1 MSTAFLRLGVCCLLA
16 VTLGASPLG
25 AQSTSG
31 TIQGVVLDNQGGV
44 VPGATVTARNVDTNV
59 SRSVATDAGGVY
71 RLLEMPLGNY
81 EVTVELTGFSRYV
94 RSGVTL
100 SVSQT
105 AVVDAEIRPAALT
118 EVIEVRADAP
128 LLNVTN
134 AEVGVR
140 FDATRISELPVLGSR
155 NIFTLARSAPGVSE
169 LASGQTNFSSGGSR
183 RTIPRTERA
192 CGRTTS

>member
-16 VTLGASPLG
+16 VTLGTSPLG

-71 RLLEMPLGNY
+71 RFLEMPLGNY

-118 EVIEVRADAP
+118 R
-128 LLNVTN
+128 L
-134 AEVGVR
+134 
-140 FDATRISELPVLGSR
+140 SR
-155 NIFTLARSAPGVSE
+155 SGPTPRS
-169 LASGQTNFSSGGSR
+169 
-183 RTIPRTERA
+183 
-192 CGRTTS
+192 

>member
-71 RLLEMPLGNY
+71 RFLRDAAWQLRSHGGADRLLP
-81 EVTVELTGFSRYV
+81 
-94 RSGVTL
+94 
-100 SVSQT
+100 
-105 AVVDAEIRPAALT
+105 
-118 EVIEVRADAP
+118 VRAIRRHA
-128 LLNVTN
+128 
-134 AEVGVR
+134 
-140 FDATRISELPVLGSR
+140 
-155 NIFTLARSAPGVSE
+155 VS
-169 LASGQTNFSSGGSR
+169 
-183 RTIPRTERA
+183 
-192 CGRTTS
+192 